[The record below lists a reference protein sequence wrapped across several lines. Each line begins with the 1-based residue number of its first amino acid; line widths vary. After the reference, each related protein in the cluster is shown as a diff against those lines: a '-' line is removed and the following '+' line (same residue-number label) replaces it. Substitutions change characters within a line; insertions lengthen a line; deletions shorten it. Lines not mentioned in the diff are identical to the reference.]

1 MKTEKTLG
9 ETLISAIQEALDDKE
24 HGRIVRPKIDIA
36 AIRKQ
41 LKLTQKEFSSIYHIK
56 LQTLRNWEQKK
67 RTPDVTSLAY
77 LTCIA
82 KQPMLIRNTLE
93 SM

>member
-1 MKTEKTLG
+1 MG
-9 ETLISAIQEALDDKE
+9 ERGEM
-24 HGRIVRPKIDIA
+24 VVIDMTI
-36 AIRKQ
+36 IGDRHQDNMQQ
-41 LKLTQKEFSSIYHIK
+41 LKLTQKEFSMIYHTK
-56 LQTLRNWEQKK
+56 LQTLRNWEQNK
-67 RTPDVTSLAY
+67 RTPDIMSLAY